1 MFDFHFI
8 HWFVN
13 VFFVV
18 VTITIIQSPNAR
30 EGASEGRPGLF
41 IFIVIVMNYWIICS
55 VFKSVY
61 VQ

>member
-1 MFDFHFI
+1 MC
-8 HWFVN
+8 
-13 VFFVV
+13 FFVV